1 MNNMNN
7 IAYIKSYINGSYK
20 GELKANTIPSDMSC
34 VQYFHYVGKEMWV
47 ELISRA
53 MYEDGILS

>member
-1 MNNMNN
+1 MNN
-7 IAYIKSYINGSYK
+7 ITYIKSYIYGSYN
-20 GELKANTIPSDMSC
+20 GELKANTIPHDMTR

-47 ELISRA
+47 ELITRA